1 MGSLGTSPNVN
12 VLDITNLLRELL
24 TASLFYALHYTNKG
38 YKGIK
43 CFFCVCMQLFYIL
56 IFYNK
61 SVR

>member
-12 VLDITNLLRELL
+12 VLDITNLFRELL

-43 CFFCVCMQLFYIL
+43 CFFCACSYFT
-56 IFYNK
+56 
-61 SVR
+61 S